1 MAVTALDAN
10 LLLSSTLLLVALALP
25 RLQPR
30 WPAWL
35 RMALRLA
42 GFAAAT
48 VLVQRILGSPLA
60 PRFDAPDPDRRLWE
74 QVVEAGWWVLAGQVA
89 SGAARVFIV
98 LKHRPRETRILSD
111 LLSGVITVAT
121 GLAIITFAFS
131 VPIGGLLATSGVVA
145 IVLGLALQSTLSDVF
160 SGIAVGLEKPYA
172 VGDLLWVEGGIEGTV
187 RQVNWRS
194 TQIATFD
201 GNVAIVPN
209 SIIAK
214 ARLINRS
221 EPTPRRSDSV
231 DIKVDPNAPPPSC
244 AAALEAAVRNCGS
257 ILDQPAPTVLCR
269 SLEGDGLSYRITFSV
284 AASSGLP
291 GARSELYDRV
301 QHHLR
306 CAGIGLAVP
315 GKGKPRRLGRPS
327 LMQLLERSEL
337 FGALAEG
344 HRAALADQFT
354 PIAADTGTLC
364 ARERRRAG
372 RVADDRV
379 RHGWRV
385 AAWAGRTAPGQPAG
399 TRRDARG
406 SKFGHRVAFYRY
418 GHRPHAVA
426 VAPDRPGRSWRRVGR
441 GPGAGG
447 GTGSPCR
454 PGVPIH
460 AARPGIQRNRRA
472 HATGRLPR
480 PVAQRAPPV
489 ERRWLAQFHLLR
501 SIR

>member
-10 LLLSSTLLLVALALP
+10 LLLSSALLLVAVALP

-35 RMALRLA
+35 RIALRLA

-60 PRFDAPDPDRRLWE
+60 PRFDAPDPDHRLWE

-111 LLSGVITVAT
+111 LLSGAITVAT
-121 GLAIITFAFS
+121 GLAVIAFAFS

-244 AAALEAAVRNCGS
+244 TAALEAAVRNCGS

-301 QHHLR
+301 HHHLR

-315 GKGKPRRLGRPS
+315 GKGKPRRLDRPS
-327 LMQLLERSEL
+327 LVQLLERSEL

-344 HRAALADQFT
+344 HRSALADQFT
-354 PIAADTGTLC
+354 PIAADTGTLLLEKD
-364 ARERRRAG
+364 AVPDALLMIASG
-372 RVADDRV
+372 TVGV
-379 RHGWRV
+379 SL
-385 AAWAGRTAPGQPAG
+385 PGLDGP
-399 TRRDARG
+399 RLVSRL
-406 SKFGHRVAFYRY
+406 
-418 GHRPHAVA
+418 
-426 VAPDRPGRSWRRVGR
+426 
-441 GPGAGG
+441 GPGETLGAASLV
-447 GTGSPCR
+447 TGSPFTATATALTPLQSHRIDRAGLGAALAADPGLAEALEALADRVFQSMRRDPASSETDELTR
-454 PGVPIH
+454 PGVFLD
-460 AARPGIQRNRRA
+460 RLRNVL
-472 HATGRLPR
+472 RLLN
-480 PVAQRAPPV
+480 ADG
-489 ERRWLAQFHLLR
+489 
-501 SIR
+501 